1 MVEQGENKD
10 GQHTLIVT
18 YLYEAPREER
28 TVWTVGPLTPDPPK
42 PLHMAGRREE
52 RDGRGCWVV
61 VVVVGGG
68 VETWKRTEVKACRIQ
83 LGGRGTCILLDISF
97 ILSFHFGFAKQRWSN
112 VIKII

>member
-42 PLHMAGRREE
+42 PLHIAGRREE

-68 VETWKRTEVKACRIQ
+68 GWRR
-83 LGGRGTCILLDISF
+83 GRGQKLKLVAYNLAVVAPVSYSTSALSSVFISV
-97 ILSFHFGFAKQRWSN
+97 LQNKDGAM
-112 VIKII
+112 